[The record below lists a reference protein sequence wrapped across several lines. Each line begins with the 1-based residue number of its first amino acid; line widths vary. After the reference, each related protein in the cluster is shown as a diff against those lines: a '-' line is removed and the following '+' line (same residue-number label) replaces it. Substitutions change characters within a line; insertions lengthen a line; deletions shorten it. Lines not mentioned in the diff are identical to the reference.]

1 MIQLSDIHFKY
12 DDQPLFS
19 GLSLTIHA
27 GHKACIV
34 GRNGVGKTTLFELLL
49 GKLIPDDGD
58 ISCPKEWRVATL
70 RQNVVP
76 SERSALDFVMDGDAT
91 LRSLERTI
99 ERATNSADDSKL
111 IASLSAYEDQGG
123 YRYTQRAETIL
134 HGLGFTSEDFK
145 KPHSEFSGGWRI
157 RLNLAQTLMV
167 PSDYLLLDE
176 PTNHLD
182 LEAVS
187 WLYRWLSRYEGTVV
201 LIAHDREFI
210 DRIATEI
217 IHLDQGVARTYRGGY
232 SSFEQQRAA
241 LLLEQETLLQR
252 QEKERARIQK
262 FVDRFRAKASKAK
275 QVQSRIKLLEKMTYT
290 AVLRDEAPYKFSFTS
305 PTRFDQPM
313 VNFRAC
319 TLGYGPHRVIEEFT
333 QQVYPRDRIGI
344 LGINGA
350 GKTTL
355 LKAMAKELSPL
366 QGTVEVSD
374 HTTVG
379 YFAQHQLEVLKGT
392 TSAYQHIEESSEL
405 SAQSIRNFLGGWG
418 FSGSAIFRPVSQLSG
433 GEKARLVLAKLALQ
447 KPALLVLDEP
457 TNHLDLEM
465 RNALASALDDFEGAV
480 VVVAH
485 DQHLLRQCVNEFW
498 LIRDGTISVYRG
510 DLDDYEAIASPVSV
524 EEVDMPSL
532 NSRAK
537 RQHRALL
544 REQQRAFAREIDRI
558 ESSLEEIS
566 GEVQLLTERLQDPA
580 TLKHL
585 NRNELNGLLA
595 RHNDL
600 TQETARLEAQWY
612 SLTESM
618 DRCAEDRSQ

>member
-1 MIQLSDIHFKY
+1 MLQFRDIYFKY

-49 GKLIPDDGD
+49 GNLIPDDGE
-58 ISCPKEWRVATL
+58 ISYPKEWRVATL
-70 RQNVVP
+70 RQNVAP
-76 SERSALDFVMDGDAT
+76 SERSARDFVMDGDAT
-91 LRSLERTI
+91 LRSLERMI
-99 ERATNSADDSKL
+99 ETATKGADDSKL
-111 IASLSAYEDQGG
+111 VASLSAYEDQGG
-123 YRYTQRAETIL
+123 YRYAQRAETIL
-134 HGLGFTSEDFK
+134 HGLGFSSEDFD
-145 KPHSEFSGGWRI
+145 KPHGEFSGGWRI

-187 WLYRWLSRYEGTVV
+187 WLYRWLFKYEGTVV

-210 DRIATEI
+210 DRIATQV
-217 IHLDQGVARTYRGGY
+217 IHVDQGVARTYSGGY
-232 SSFEQQRAA
+232 SVFEKQRAA

-290 AVLRDEAPYKFSFTS
+290 AVLRDEAPYQFSFSS
-305 PTRFDQPM
+305 PTRFDRPM
-313 VNFRAC
+313 VSFETC
-319 TLGYGPHRVIEEFT
+319 TLGYGQHQVIREFT
-333 QQVYPRDRIGI
+333 QRIYPRDRIGI

-355 LKAMAKELSPL
+355 LKAIAKELDPL
-366 QGTVEVSD
+366 EGTVGVSE
-374 HTTVG
+374 HTTIG
-379 YFAQHQLEVLKGT
+379 YFAQHQLEVLTRT
-392 TSAYQHIEESSEL
+392 TSAYEHIEESFDL
-405 SAQSIRNFLGGWG
+405 SAQSIRNFLGAWG
-418 FSGSAIFRPVSQLSG
+418 FSGSSIFRPVSQLSG

-465 RNALASALDDFEGAV
+465 RSALASALDDFQGAV

-498 LIRDGTISVYRG
+498 LISDGAISMYRG
-510 DLDDYEAIASPVSV
+510 DLDDYEAMLSPVVNDLQDNRSF
-524 EEVDMPSL
+524 
-532 NSRAK
+532 NSKAK
-537 RQHRALL
+537 RQHRALI
-544 REQQRAFAREIDRI
+544 REQKRAFTREINRI

-566 GEVQLLTERLQDPA
+566 GEVESLTERLKDPA

-585 NRNELNGLLA
+585 DRDELNRLLA
-595 RHNDL
+595 RHSDL
-600 TQETARLEAQWY
+600 TQEATRLEGLWY

-618 DRCAEDRSQ
+618 DRCTEDPTQ

>member
-1 MIQLSDIHFKY
+1 MLQFSDIYFKY

-34 GRNGVGKTTLFELLL
+34 GRNGVGKSTLFELLL
-49 GKLIPDDGD
+49 GNLIPDDGD
-58 ISCPKEWRVATL
+58 IRYPKDWRVATL
-70 RQNVVP
+70 RQNIAP
-76 SERSALDFVMDGDAT
+76 SERSALDFVMDGDAI
-91 LRSLERTI
+91 LRNLERTI
-99 ERATNSADDSKL
+99 ERATKSADDSKL
-111 IASLSAYEDQGG
+111 VASLSAYEDQGG

-134 HGLGFTSEDFK
+134 QGLGFTSKDFD
-145 KPHSEFSGGWRI
+145 KPHRDFSGGWRI

-187 WLYRWLSRYEGTVV
+187 WLYRWLFKYEGTVV

-210 DRIATEI
+210 DRIATEV
-217 IHLDQGVARTYRGGY
+217 IHLDQGVARTYSGGY
-232 SSFEQQRAA
+232 SAFEKQRAA

-290 AVLRDEAPYKFSFTS
+290 AVLRDEAPYKFTFSS
-305 PTRFDQPM
+305 PARFDQPM
-313 VNFRAC
+313 VSFQASSI
-319 TLGYGPHRVIEEFT
+319 GYGDETVIRDFT
-333 QQVYPRDRIGI
+333 QRIYPKDRIGI

-355 LKAMAKELSPL
+355 LKAIAKEIDPLHGVVELS
-366 QGTVEVSD
+366 T

-379 YFAQHQLEVLKGT
+379 YFAQHQLEVLEAT
-392 TSAYQHIEESSEL
+392 SSAYKHIEESTEL
-405 SAQSIRNFLGGWG
+405 SAQSIRNFLGAWG
-418 FSGSAIFRPVSQLSG
+418 FSGSTIFRPVSQLSG
-433 GEKARLVLAKLALQ
+433 GEKARLVLAKLALRR
-447 KPALLVLDEP
+447 PAILVLDEP

-465 RNALASALDDFEGAV
+465 RNALASALDNFEGAV
-480 VVVAH
+480 VLVAH
-485 DQHLLRQCVNEFW
+485 DQHLLRQCVNDFW

-510 DLDDYEAIASPVSV
+510 DLDDYEAMLNHTGDVQVSK
-524 EEVDMPSL
+524 SSF

-537 RQHRALL
+537 RRQRALL
-544 REQQRAFAREIDRI
+544 RERKRVFARELSRI
-558 ESSLEEIS
+558 ESSIEEIS
-566 GEVQLLTERLQDPA
+566 GEVQSLTDRLQDPS

-585 NRNELNGLLA
+585 DRNELNSLLA
-595 RHNDL
+595 RHSNL
-600 TQETARLEAQWY
+600 TQESARLEAQWY

-618 DRCAEDRSQ
+618 DRFSGDRSQ

>member
-1 MIQLSDIHFKY
+1 MLQFSNIYFKY

-27 GHKACIV
+27 GHKVCIV

-49 GKLIPDDGD
+49 GNRIPDDGD
-58 ISCPKEWRVATL
+58 ICYPKEWRVATL
-70 RQNVVP
+70 RQNIAP
-76 SERSALDFVMDGDAT
+76 SERSALDFVMDGDT
-91 LRSLERTI
+91 ILRNLESTI
-99 ERATNSADDSKL
+99 ERATASADDSKL
-111 IASLSAYEDQGG
+111 VASLSAYEDQGG

-134 HGLGFTSEDFK
+134 QGLGFTSEDFD
-145 KPHSEFSGGWRI
+145 KPHGEFSGGWRI

-187 WLYRWLSRYEGTVV
+187 WLHRWLLKYEGTVV

-210 DRIATEI
+210 DRIATEV
-217 IHLDQGVARTYRGGY
+217 IHLDQGVARTYSGGY
-232 SSFEQQRAA
+232 SAFEKQRAA

-290 AVLRDEAPYKFSFTS
+290 AVLREEAPYKFSFSS
-305 PTRFDQPM
+305 PARFDQPM
-313 VNFRAC
+313 VSFQASSI
-319 TLGYGPHRVIEEFT
+319 GYGDEMVIRDFT
-333 QQVYPRDRIGI
+333 QRIYPKDRIGI

-355 LKAMAKELSPL
+355 LKAIAKEIDPL
-366 QGTVEVSD
+366 QGIVEVSE

-379 YFAQHQLEVLKGT
+379 YFAQHQLEVLKAT
-392 TSAYQHIEESSEL
+392 SSAYEQIEESTEL
-405 SAQSIRNFLGGWG
+405 SAQSIRNFLGAWG

-447 KPALLVLDEP
+447 RPSLLVLDEP

-465 RNALASALDDFEGAV
+465 RNALASALDNFEGAV

-485 DQHLLRQCVNEFW
+485 DQHLLRQCVNDFW

-510 DLDDYEAIASPVSV
+510 DLDDYEAMLSPVV
-524 EEVDMPSL
+524 NEPLDTRSL
-532 NSRAK
+532 NSKAK
-537 RQHRALL
+537 RQHRALI
-544 REQQRAFAREIDRI
+544 REQKRALSREIDRI

-566 GEVQLLTERLQDPA
+566 GELESLTARLRDPA
-580 TLKHL
+580 TLKQL
-585 NRNELNGLLA
+585 DRNELNSLLA
-595 RHNDL
+595 RHGNL

-618 DRCAEDRSQ
+618 DRDSGDRSQ

>member
-1 MIQLSDIHFKY
+1 MIQFTDIHFKY

-49 GKLIPDDGD
+49 GRLIPDDGD
-58 ISCPKEWRVATL
+58 ISYPKEWRVATL
-70 RQNVVP
+70 RQNVAP
-76 SERSALDFVMDGDAT
+76 SERSALDFVKDGDT
-91 LRSLERTI
+91 PLRRLERMI
-99 ERATNSADDSKL
+99 EEATKSADDSKL
-111 IASLSAYEDQGG
+111 VTALSAYEDQGG

-134 HGLGFTSEDFK
+134 HGLGFTSEDFE
-145 KPHSEFSGGWRI
+145 KPHGQFSGGWRI

-187 WLYRWLSRYEGTVV
+187 WLYRWLLKYEGTVV

-210 DRIATEI
+210 DRMATEI
-217 IHLDQGVARTYRGGY
+217 IHLDQGVARTYSGGY
-232 SSFEQQRAA
+232 SAFERQRAA
-241 LLLEQETLLQR
+241 LLLEQDTLLQR
-252 QEKERARIQK
+252 QERERARIQK

-290 AVLRDEAPYKFSFTS
+290 AVLRDETPYKFSFSS

-313 VNFRAC
+313 VSFQTC
-319 TLGYGPHRVIEEFT
+319 TLGYGRHRVINEFT
-333 QQVYPRDRIGI
+333 QRIYPRDRIGI

-355 LKAMAKELSPL
+355 LKAIAKELNPL
-366 QGTVEVSD
+366 QGTVEVSE
-374 HTTVG
+374 HTSVG
-379 YFAQHQLEVLKGT
+379 YFAQHQLEVLESAI
-392 TSAYQHIEESSEL
+392 SAYQHVEESSEM
-405 SAQSIRNFLGGWG
+405 SAQSIRNFLGAWG
-418 FSGSAIFRPVSQLSG
+418 FSGSSIFRPVSKLSG
-433 GEKARLVLAKLALQ
+433 GEKARLVLAKLALE

-465 RNALASALDDFEGAV
+465 RNALASALDDYEGAV

-510 DLDDYEAIASPVSV
+510 DLDDYEEMASPGRSEDVGT
-524 EEVDMPSL
+524 PSL
-532 NSRAK
+532 NSKAK

-544 REQQRAFAREIDRI
+544 REQKKAFAREIDRI

-566 GEVQLLTERLQDPA
+566 GEVQSLTASLQDLE

-585 NRNELNGLLA
+585 DRNELNSLLA

-618 DRCAEDRSQ
+618 DRCTEDRAQ